1 MTSRNRY
8 TVMSNKLNP
17 KTNPSQPPIYQIKVK
32 GHLGQQWADWFE
44 GLTITREE
52 DGNTLLTGPVVDQSA
67 LYGLLKKVRD
77 LGMTLLSVNGVHLD
91 QTESPDVN
99 QNFLLSNQNNLGGIR
114 MKAIVYTKFGS
125 PDVLEMKEV
134 AKPTPKDNE
143 VLIRIVATT
152 VAAEDPGIRARPG
165 LNGFL
170 KPKKSILGFYLAGEV
185 EAVGKDVKRFKKS
198 DKVYGNTGLGL
209 LGTYAEYIC
218 MPEEAALA
226 MKPANITYEEAAA
239 LPNGALTALPFLRDK
254 GKIKSGQ
261 KVLING
267 ASGAVGTIA
276 VQFAK
281 YFGADVTGVCSTTNL
296 EMVKSL
302 GADKV
307 IDYTQEDFTK
317 NGQTY
322 DIIFDT
328 VGKSSFSGCKGS
340 LTENGIYLTTV
351 PSPAT
356 MIQMLWTSMT
366 GGKKVGIAATG
377 LRPSNEKT
385 KELIF
390 LNGLIETGK
399 IKAVIDRSYPLEQIA
414 EAHKYVEAG
423 HKKGNV
429 VITIDHNAK
438 I

>member
-1 MTSRNRY
+1 
-8 TVMSNKLNP
+8 MSNNLNP
-17 KTNPSQPPIYQIKVK
+17 KTNPSQPLTYQIKVK

-52 DGNTLLTGPVVDQSA
+52 DGNTLLTGPVIDQSA

-77 LGMTLLSVNGVHLD
+77 LGMTLLSVNGVNLD
-91 QTESPDVN
+91 HAEAPDLN
-99 QNFLLSNQNNLGGIR
+99 QNFLSSSQNNSGGIL

-125 PDVLEMKEV
+125 PDVLKLKEV

-152 VAAEDPGIRARPG
+152 VAVEDPGIRARPG

-185 EAVGKDVKRFKKS
+185 EAVGKDVKRFKKG
-198 DKVYGNTGLGL
+198 DQVYGNTGLSL

-218 MPEEAALA
+218 MPEEGALA
-226 MKPANITYEEAAA
+226 IKPTNITYAEAAA

-254 GKIKSGQ
+254 GNIQSGQ

-276 VQFAK
+276 VQLAK

-307 IDYTQEDFTK
+307 IDYTKEDFTK

-328 VGKSSFSGCKGS
+328 VGKSPFSSCKGS

-356 MIQMLWTSMT
+356 FLQMLWTSMT
-366 GGKKVGIAATG
+366 GGRKVRIAATG

-429 VITIDHNAK
+429 VITISHNAR